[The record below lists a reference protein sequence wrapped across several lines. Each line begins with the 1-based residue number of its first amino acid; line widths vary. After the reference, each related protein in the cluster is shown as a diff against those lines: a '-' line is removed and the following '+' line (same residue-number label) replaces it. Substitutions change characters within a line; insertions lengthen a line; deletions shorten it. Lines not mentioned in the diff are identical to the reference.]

1 MTYKYDIVGS
11 YYDKY
16 AKGNK
21 YREEEVIK
29 IPGVKFNSL
38 KDVDRFTASITKIDF
53 ENMIKDKYTYKNHFS
68 IRVTNSDG
76 RSFYRSIIFD
86 NKELVD
92 LINSIKKKTI
102 KSPNG
107 PRTVDY
113 IMGNNKLFSDL
124 WDKVDK
130 LVKIK
135 SGYAVTNA
143 VDDNYAF
150 IIRRYIESD
159 ANEMSEDYTMIR
171 EWFREYNVFRKYFIS
186 KDKTFIS
193 NMNVRNNN
201 YKKPMEINTSD
212 IVYRP
217 HTNDNDDYD
226 DDKEEGITFY
236 DDGTYKE
243 DEEFLDDDEYEGAYG
258 EGNED
263 IEDYRRSR

>member
-1 MTYKYDIVGS
+1 MAYKYDIVGS
-11 YYDKY
+11 YYDKC

-38 KDVDRFTASITKIDF
+38 KDVDRFTASTTKSDF
-53 ENMIKDKYTYKNHFS
+53 ENMIKDNYTYKNHFS
-68 IRVTNSDG
+68 IRVTNSEG

-92 LINSIKKKTI
+92 LITSIKKKTI

-113 IMGNNKLFSDL
+113 IMGNNKLFLDL

-135 SGYAVTNA
+135 NSDAVTNA

-186 KDKTFIS
+186 KVNPFIS

-201 YKKPMEINTSD
+201 YKTPMKVNNSNV
-212 IVYRP
+212 VYRS
-217 HTNDNDDYD
+217 HNNDNKDYD
-226 DDKEEGITFY
+226 YDKEEFFDEKEIEMMS
-236 DDGTYKE
+236 DG
-243 DEEFLDDDEYEGAYG
+243 DENVPFHFTGRK
-258 EGNED
+258 
-263 IEDYRRSR
+263 I